1 MVARRASTVLNFW
14 SGNNIACV
22 RGGAAVHMLAIIGK
36 VTDFSHKYVKG
47 FGIFLDLD
55 SHSLHA
61 AHSSNAPLVPKVV
74 SHARYTF
81 PG

>member
-14 SGNNIACV
+14 SGNNKACV

-36 VTDFSHKYVKG
+36 VTDFGHKYVKG

-61 AHSSNAPLVPKVV
+61 AHPVQTLLSFPKSSPMASRL
-74 SHARYTF
+74 
-81 PG
+81 